1 MVVSFSSRPTSS
13 EMTVPPVRIAIS
25 CSISLRRSPKP
36 GALTHT
42 QVQGAAQTVDDQGG
56 QSLALNVLSDDDQ
69 LLAGL
74 NDLLED
80 GQNAPEMLEIFLS
93 VIRM

>member
-1 MVVSFSSRPTSS
+1 MAVLQLQVQTSS
-13 EMTVPPVRIAIS
+13 VMTVPPVRMAIS

-36 GALTHT
+36 GALT
-42 QVQGAAQTVDDQGG
+42 QTTFRVPRRLVDDQGV

-74 NDLLED
+74 DQLLQN
-80 GQNAPEMLEIFLS
+80 GQD
-93 VIRM
+93 VRR